1 MLSSASIY
9 PTIPADDL
17 NRAEAFY
24 RDRLGLEPTIRLPG
38 AYFYE
43 IGVSRFLLFASTGA
57 ASGSHTQMGF
67 RVADIDAEVAQLKAR
82 GLEFEEYS
90 NTVDGVATNGP
101 VRSAW
106 FKDSEGN
113 LLGIAQLPQ

>member
-9 PTIPADDL
+9 PTIPAADL

-24 RDRLGLEPTIRLPG
+24 RDRLGLEPTIRLLG
-38 AYFYE
+38 ANFYE
-43 IGVSRFLLFASTGA
+43 IGVNRFLLFASTGA

-67 RVADIDAEVAQLKAR
+67 QVADVDAEVAELKAH
-82 GLEFEEYS
+82 GLVFEEYPD
-90 NTVDGVATNGP
+90 TVDGIATNGP
-101 VRSAW
+101 ARSAW

-113 LLGIAQLPQ
+113 LLGIAQLQQ